1 MAINLK
7 MGMPKTMST
16 RDVLSTECTRP
27 EQAVAAQVIPLEL
40 LERLQAIVGEGG
52 LLTGTDVTSRHPG
65 VFMTRIEADAIVRPT
80 TVEQVSKI
88 LALCNAAH
96 QPVVVQGGMSGWVRA
111 TQTKPGDVVLSLE
124 RMNTIED
131 VDLANRTVTVQAGV
145 ILETLQDH
153 LQESSLS
160 FPLDLGGRGSC
171 QLGGNAATN
180 AGGVRV
186 IRYGMMREQ
195 VLGIEVVLADGRI
208 VSSLNRM
215 IKNNT
220 GYDLKQLFIGSEG
233 TLGVITRLVL
243 RLRELPT
250 SSNTAMVC
258 ASNFEQIAD
267 LLRHMDGALGGQL
280 SAFEL
285 LDNNFYRVNT
295 GAGRH
300 QPPLACDKPFYA
312 IIESLGADQARDNE
326 LFERA
331 LEAGIEKGLIDD
343 AVIARSE
350 REKQSIWDIRED
362 LEHLVKDFRP
372 FYAFDIS
379 LPVGDMAEYMKRVT
393 QRLHE
398 GWPDGLIAFLGHV
411 GDGNLHIAIGA
422 GTQEEHLR
430 VEACVY
436 EPLGDFGGS
445 VSAEHGIGLE
455 KKHWFPI
462 SRNPI
467 ERGLMG
473 EIKKLLDPNGILNP
487 GKMFDSEP
495 GSAVS
500 E

>member
-1 MAINLK
+1 M
-7 MGMPKTMST
+7 TT
-16 RDVLSTECTRP
+16 RDVLSTDRTEFKP
-27 EQAVAAQVIPLEL
+27 AISAGVVPAGLLQQLHAV
-40 LERLQAIVGEGG
+40 VGEGG
-52 LLTGTDVTSRHPG
+52 MLTGEDVSSRHPG
-65 VFMTRIEADAIVRPT
+65 VFMARIEADAILRPT
-80 TVEQVSKI
+80 TSEQVSQI
-88 LALCNAAH
+88 LALCNAAR

-111 TQTKPGDVVLSLE
+111 TQTRPGDVVVSLE
-124 RMNTIED
+124 RMNRIEHI
-131 VDLANRTVTVQAGV
+131 DLENRTATVQAGV

-153 LQESSLS
+153 VQPSGLS
-160 FPLDLGGRGSC
+160 FALDLGGRGSC

-195 VLGIEVVLADGRI
+195 ILGMEVVLADGRI

-215 IKNNT
+215 LKNNT

-243 RLRELPT
+243 RLRELPS

-258 ASNFEQIAD
+258 ASRFEQLAK

-280 SAFEL
+280 SAFEMI
-285 LDNNFYRVNT
+285 DNNFYRVNT
-295 GAGRH
+295 RPGRH
-300 QPPLACDKPFYA
+300 QPPLPVDKPYYA
-312 IIESLGADQARDNE
+312 IIETLGADQPRDTE
-326 LFERA
+326 LFEKA

-350 REKQSIWDIRED
+350 REKLSIWEIRED

-379 LPVGDMAEYMKRVT
+379 LPVGDMEAYMAQVT
-393 QRLHE
+393 ARLHQR
-398 GWPDGLIAFLGHV
+398 WPEGLIAFLGHV

-422 GTQEEHLR
+422 GTDDEREP

-436 EPLGDFGGS
+436 EPLAAYQGS

-462 SRNPI
+462 SRTPI
-467 ERGLMG
+467 ERALMQNL
-473 EIKKLLDPNGILNP
+473 KDLLDPNGILNP
-487 GKMFDSEP
+487 GKIFDTEP
-495 GSAVS
+495 GSAAG
-500 E
+500 EQAP